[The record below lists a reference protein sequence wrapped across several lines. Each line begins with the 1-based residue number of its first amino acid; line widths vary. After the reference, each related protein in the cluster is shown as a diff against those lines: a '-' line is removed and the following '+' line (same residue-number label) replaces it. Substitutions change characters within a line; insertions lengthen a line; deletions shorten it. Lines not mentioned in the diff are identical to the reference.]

1 MLSSVPLIAQNRW
14 CLLPVAEGRYV
25 LRYLN
30 GQHQPVVACEFDTQ
44 FRWLSET
51 RVSIKEWKGSIPTS
65 TLQQTPKIKV
75 SERLARNL
83 TVEALFEYYE

>member
-1 MLSSVPLIAQNRW
+1 
-14 CLLPVAEGRYV
+14 V

-30 GQHQPVVACEFDTQ
+30 GQHQRVVACEFDTQ